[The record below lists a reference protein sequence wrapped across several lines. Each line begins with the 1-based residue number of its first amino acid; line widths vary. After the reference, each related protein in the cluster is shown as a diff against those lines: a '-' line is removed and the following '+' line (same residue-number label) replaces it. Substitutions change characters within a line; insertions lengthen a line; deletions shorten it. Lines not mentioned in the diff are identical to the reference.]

1 MTQNARLER
10 DWPNAATSHLVEVRA
25 STLRVGLAPQGGSQW
40 IAGVVY
46 LQNLVRALSMLPEM
60 DLPFT
65 CLLLGPRQRIGA
77 HRELGRLLPPSK
89 GYTFRAGQSLGSKL
103 RSAVRHMGFTHRPTS
118 LERLATMT
126 RMSVLFPVQRS
137 LGPDFPCPWIGWIP
151 DFQHKRLPEFFSDV
165 DIRRRD
171 EAARRLVEEAP
182 HLVVSSEDA
191 YRDLVRWFPA
201 AADRASKLPFVT
213 VAAPDWYE
221 GDPERVV
228 REFGLPQKYLMFPS
242 QFWIH
247 KNHRLLF
254 EAIRLASD
262 AVPDVALVCTGQMFD
277 HRHPEHGTELL
288 ASLERKNLTSRV
300 HCLGLLDRHS
310 QVQLLRAAAAV
321 VQPSLFEG
329 WSSLLEDARAL
340 GKRVYVSDIPVHREQ
355 DPPDAR
361 FFNPESPEDLAT
373 LIVEDWESLTP
384 GPNRA
389 SELRARLVQETR
401 AVDFGQ
407 RFLGIVAKTCNE

>member
-1 MTQNARLER
+1 MIQDAQFSGA
-10 DWPNAATSHLVEVRA
+10 WPGPAASHLVEVRG
-25 STLRVGLAPQGGSQW
+25 SRLRVGLAPQGGSHW

-46 LQNLVRALSMLPEM
+46 LQNLVRALSMLP
-60 DLPFT
+60 DRDRPFT
-65 CLLLGPRQRIGA
+65 CILLGPKQRIGA

-89 GYTFRAGQSLGSKL
+89 GYTFRAGQSLRSKL
-103 RSAVRHMGFTHRPTS
+103 RSTVRYMGLTHRPTS

-126 RMSVLFPVQRS
+126 RMSVLFPAQQS

-151 DFQHKRLPEFFSDV
+151 DFQHKHLPEFFSDV
-165 DIRRRD
+165 DVRRRND
-171 EAARRLVEEAP
+171 AARRLVEEAP

-191 YRDLVRWFPA
+191 YRDLMRWFPEA
-201 AADRASKLPFVT
+201 GGRASKLPFVT
-213 VAAPDWYE
+213 VAAPEWYV
-221 GDPERVV
+221 GDPDRVV
-228 REFGLPQKYLMFPS
+228 RGLGLPQKYLMFPS

-247 KNHRLLF
+247 KNHQILF

-262 AVPDVALVCTGQMFD
+262 AVPDVALVCTGRMFD
-277 HRHPEHGTELL
+277 HRHPKHGTELL
-288 ASLERKNLTSRV
+288 ASLERENLSPRV

-310 QVQLLRAAAAV
+310 QIQLLRASAAV

-355 DPPDAR
+355 NPPDAR
-361 FFNPESPEDLAT
+361 FFNPHSPEELAT
-373 LIVEDWESLTP
+373 LIAEEWGSLTP

-389 SELRARLVQETR
+389 SELRARLVQENR

-407 RFLGIVAKTCNE
+407 RFLDIVAKTCNT